1 MYISASV
8 FLDGGLH
15 HARHLVGG
23 AAGPGRDHDF
33 NGFCGFPAGKHGRA
47 REHGRQH
54 GGGFHDSSHV
64 FSSFD
69 EPDAGDGSQGAIVG
83 NHDLEFKQASTALMM
98 TFA

>member
-1 MYISASV
+1 
-8 FLDGGLH
+8 
-15 HARHLVGG
+15 
-23 AAGPGRDHDF
+23 
-33 NGFCGFPAGKHGRA
+33 
-47 REHGRQH
+47 
-54 GGGFHDSSHV
+54 V